1 MLSFLDKLKFLET
14 VQAVIRTGY
23 SLCLIRL
30 YPQMRLNTVTHLYC
44 QEVILVLLILT
55 INAL

>member
-1 MLSFLDKLKFLET
+1 MAVNQGEDEFIILLNVAYGGMLSFLDKVKFLET

-30 YPQMRLNTVTHLYC
+30 WD
-44 QEVILVLLILT
+44 
-55 INAL
+55 